1 MTIRLGYFPEFKGG
15 KTVLL
20 EGAPHELLLLSS
32 QLQDFAASSR
42 SELAIHE
49 FAEVSRHHPV
59 ELFVARAV
67 SESSRG
73 FRWLC
78 SVANVQAIQGKLG
91 ALSASKG
98 HQYFALS
105 DSSVQLVI
113 SANEYGEAWWNSH
126 G

>member
-20 EGAPHELLLLSS
+20 EGTPHELLLLSS
-32 QLQDFAASSR
+32 QLQDFAASSG

-49 FAEVSRHHPV
+49 FAEVSRRHPV
-59 ELFVARAV
+59 ELFVARV
-67 SESSRG
+67 VREPSRG
-73 FRWLC
+73 FWWLC
-78 SVANVQAIQGKLG
+78 SMANVQAIQEKLD

-98 HQYFALS
+98 HQYFTLS
-105 DSSVQLVI
+105 DSSVQLII
-113 SANEYGEAWWNSH
+113 SANEYGEAWWKSH